1 MISAIFFIL
10 AGICNAIMDK
20 ILFHWDRSIFKGS
33 KWEWWANPETSYR
46 NKWKNGSNSL
56 GGEKFPGSST
66 IFVWITDLWHF
77 AQSLMITF
85 FLLGAIFYGEGMV
98 SIFETNWINSLL
110 DLVIYKVLFSLS
122 FELWWS
128 ILLEKPPGETNP

>member
-33 KWEWWANPETSYR
+33 KWEWWANPEISYR
-46 NKWKNGSNSL
+46 NKWKNNSNCE

-77 AQSLMITF
+77 AQSFMITF
-85 FLLGAIFYGEGMV
+85 CILGAIFYGEGMV
-98 SIFETNWINSLL
+98 SLFETNWINSLL
-110 DLVIYKVLFSLS
+110 DLVIYKALFSLS

-128 ILLEKPPGETNP
+128 ILLEKPPGETNL